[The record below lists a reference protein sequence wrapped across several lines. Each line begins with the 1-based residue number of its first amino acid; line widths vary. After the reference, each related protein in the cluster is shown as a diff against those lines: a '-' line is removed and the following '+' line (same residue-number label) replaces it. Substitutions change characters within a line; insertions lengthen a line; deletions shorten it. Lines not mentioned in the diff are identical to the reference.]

1 MMRSTL
7 DVLSFW
13 SWQPLET
20 TRSQAPQ
27 PPKMLPIRLLLV
39 DDHILFREGL
49 RRLFESEPDFET
61 VAVCGT
67 SAEALEVL
75 ARFAVDIVLLDF
87 DLEDAPGTRFIA
99 SAAAAG
105 YSGKILM
112 VTAGMS
118 PLDVAVARKL
128 AISGIF
134 LKHNS
139 PTSLLQAI
147 RAVADGSTW
156 WEPKLPS
163 GTSTIAES
171 VGEAARSQ
179 LTPREQKVLRGVFEG
194 LTNKE
199 MAYQIGVS
207 QSSVKA
213 TLQQLFD
220 KMGVRTRSQLVR
232 IAIERSLES
241 AQQP

>member
-1 MMRSTL
+1 
-7 DVLSFW
+7 
-13 SWQPLET
+13 
-20 TRSQAPQ
+20 
-27 PPKMLPIRLLLV
+27 
-39 DDHILFREGL
+39 
-49 RRLFESEPDFET
+49 
-61 VAVCGT
+61 
-67 SAEALEVL
+67 
-75 ARFAVDIVLLDF
+75 
-87 DLEDAPGTRFIA
+87 
-99 SAAAAG
+99 
-105 YSGKILM
+105 
-112 VTAGMS
+112 MS

-128 AISGIF
+128 GISGIF

-147 RAVADGSTW
+147 RAVAEGSTW
-156 WEPKLPS
+156 WEPKVS
-163 GTSTIAES
+163 GAGAIAES
-171 VGEAARSQ
+171 AGTTAMSQ

-194 LTNKE
+194 LSNKE